1 MSREVKPRDM
11 VRGLWNRRAGNTCG
25 LRGETTKAWLRGAH
39 LEERDPEGNAGA
51 GDTWRTFTS
60 LIRVIWET
68 GVIPQQMMWMVV
80 VLLPKGGGDYQG
92 IGLLDPMWKVI
103 EVVMDNRLKC
113 LEYHDCLHGFL
124 AGRGTG
130 MAAMEVK
137 LTQ

>member
-1 MSREVKPRDM
+1 MLSRDLIDE
-11 VRGLWNRRAGNTCG
+11 GNR
-25 LRGETTKAWLRGAH
+25 
-39 LEERDPEGNAGA
+39 EERDPEGNAGA

-68 GVIPQQMMWMVV
+68 SVIPQQMMWMVV
-80 VLLPKGGGDYQG
+80 VLLPKGGGNYRR

-103 EVVMDNRLKC
+103 EVVMDNRLNF

-124 AGRGTG
+124 AGQGTG
-130 MAAMEVK
+130 TAAMEVK